1 MGDAGPFDPARFDPS
16 RASPELRAAV
26 AKLEAMRMP
35 MLDHVLSP
43 AEAREL
49 RKAGMLPGLV
59 PPPPPPRRA
68 PLVRT
73 IPGPGGPLAL
83 RCFQPAKGRPR
94 ATMLHIHGG
103 GWFTGS
109 ADMMDVALE
118 ARADAL
124 GIAVASV
131 EYRLAPEHPYPA
143 APDDCETAAA
153 WLAKNARAELGADLA
168 LVGGES
174 AGGHLSAVT
183 VVRMRDRHG
192 FSFAGANLVY
202 GVYDLGGVPS
212 HSQYDGRNLLLDGP
226 SLRIATRMFVPDES
240 LWRSPDVSPLYADL
254 SRLCP
259 ALFTIGT
266 FDPLRDHT
274 LFMYAEWIAQGS
286 PAEIQIFPGA
296 THGFD
301 MFPCPEQI
309 QAHATIHAFLARCL
323 DAAENRPSR
332 I

>member
-1 MGDAGPFDPARFDPS
+1 MSQNPFDPS
-16 RASPELRAAV
+16 RFDLRNASPELRAGV
-26 AKLEAMRMP
+26 ASLEAMRIP
-35 MLDHVLSP
+35 MLDHVLKHE
-43 AEAREL
+43 EAVSMR
-49 RKAGMLPGLV
+49 RAGLIPGM
-59 PPPPPPRRA
+59 PTAPPPRRK
-68 PLVRT
+68 PEVRT
-73 IPGPGGPLAL
+73 IQGPAGRLEL
-83 RCFQPAKGRPR
+83 RCFTPESGSVR

-124 GIAVASV
+124 GIAIASV

-143 APDDCETAAA
+143 APDDCEAAAA
-153 WLAKNARAELGADLA
+153 WLAKNARSELGADLA

-192 FSFAGANLVY
+192 FRFAGANLVY

-212 HSQYDGRNLLLDGP
+212 HTQYDGRHLLLDGP
-226 SLRIATRMFVPDES
+226 SLEIAIRMFVPDAS
-240 LWRSPDVSPLYADL
+240 RRRDPDVSPLYANL
-254 SRLCP
+254 AGLCP

-266 FDPLRDHT
+266 LDPLRDHT
-274 LFMYAEWIAQGS
+274 LFLYAEWIAQGS
-286 PAEIQIFPGA
+286 PAEIQIFPGG

-301 MFPCPEQI
+301 MFPCPEQR
-309 QAHATIHAFLARCL
+309 QAHAAIDAFLARCL
-323 DAAENRPSR
+323 DASS
-332 I
+332 